1 MNAGTALS
9 TLGTYTCTPTRPP
22 DPEHTFIRLVLLGLD
37 DVDDVRCVI

>member
-1 MNAGTALS
+1 MNAGTALLAR
-9 TLGTYTCTPTRPP
+9 THVR